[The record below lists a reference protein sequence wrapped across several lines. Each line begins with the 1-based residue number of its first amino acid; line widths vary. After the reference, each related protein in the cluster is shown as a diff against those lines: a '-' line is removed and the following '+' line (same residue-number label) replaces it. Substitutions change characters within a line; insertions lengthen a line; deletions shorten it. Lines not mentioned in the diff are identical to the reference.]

1 MSVVL
6 LHGFTQTGASW
17 APLLPH
23 LATTSLIAPD
33 LPGHGSAG
41 QVRTD
46 LAATADQLVDEFANP
61 ILVGYSMGGRLALH
75 AAIRQPAR
83 VRGLVLIGATPGI
96 ADVDEREARRRS
108 DAQLADHVED
118 IGVEA
123 FLSEWLAQPLFA
135 TLPAAS
141 RTLED
146 RRTNTAD
153 GLAWSLRTWSTGA
166 QQSQWVSLSLVTCPV
181 LLVTGSLDTK
191 FTEIAQ
197 RMQHAIGRH
206 CRHDVIKGAGHSAH
220 LEQPAEVARVIN
232 EFVRLID
239 G

>member
-23 LATTSLIAPD
+23 LATTPWIAPD

-41 QVRTD
+41 HVRTD
-46 LAATADQLVDEFANP
+46 LAATADRLVDEFPNS

-96 ADVDEREARRRS
+96 ADVVEREARRRS

-118 IGVEA
+118 IGVQA
-123 FLSEWLAQPLFA
+123 FLSEWLSQPLFT

-146 RRTNTAD
+146 RLSNTAD
-153 GLAWSLRTWSTGA
+153 GLAWSLRTWSTGV
-166 QQSQWVSLSLVTCPV
+166 QQSLWDSLSLIRCPV

-191 FTEIAQ
+191 FTEIARGMQ
-197 RMQHAIGRH
+197 RSMGDR
-206 CRHDVIKGAGHSAH
+206 CRHAVVDGAGHSAH
-220 LEQPAEVARVIN
+220 LEKPADVARVMDD
-232 EFVRLID
+232 FVTSID
-239 G
+239 V

>member
-23 LATTSLIAPD
+23 LATTPLIAPD

-46 LAATADQLVDEFANP
+46 LTATADQLVDEFANP

-75 AAIRQPAR
+75 AAIRQPAQ

-123 FLSEWLAQPLFA
+123 FLSEWLSQPLFA

-141 RTLED
+141 RTLVD
-146 RRTNTAD
+146 RRTN
-153 GLAWSLRTWSTGA
+153 
-166 QQSQWVSLSLVTCPV
+166 
-181 LLVTGSLDTK
+181 
-191 FTEIAQ
+191 
-197 RMQHAIGRH
+197 
-206 CRHDVIKGAGHSAH
+206 
-220 LEQPAEVARVIN
+220 
-232 EFVRLID
+232 
-239 G
+239 

>member
-141 RTLED
+141 RTLVD

-166 QQSQWVSLSLVTCPV
+166 QQSQWESLSLITCPV

-191 FTEIAQ
+191 FTEIAR
-197 RMQHAIGRH
+197 RMQHAIGRN
-206 CRHDVIKGAGHSAH
+206 CRHVVIDGAGHSAH
-220 LEQPAEVARVIN
+220 LEQPAEVTRVIN